1 MPGSQGKSSKL
12 LLLID
17 SRLRVTISD
26 RRVLI
31 GTFLAFDKFMN
42 IVLADC
48 EEFRT
53 STVVNNS
60 TATEATQ
67 RRALGLII
75 LRGENVVSISV
86 EGPPPATANK
96 KVAPGGPGAVRAM
109 GRGAPVPAMS
119 APAGLGAGAVY
130 GVGGGVGG
138 GMGRGMPPQY

>member
-1 MPGSQGKSSKL
+1 M
-12 LLLID
+12 LLID

-53 STVVNNS
+53 STTVNNA
-60 TATEATQ
+60 TATESTQ

-109 GRGAPVPAMS
+109 GRGAPVPGGT
-119 APAGLGAGAVY
+119 APAGLGMAAPY
-130 GVGGGVGG
+130 GIGGGV
-138 GMGRGMPPQY
+138 GMGRGMPPPY